1 RSRTNNL
8 SFNTSGTIKKIGF
21 WATYSLN
28 KSSSLDNGASGSP
41 FDPYDFTN
49 EWGRANYDVRH
60 RFYLGTYYQTKS
72 GWSVN
77 SFIVG
82 SSGSPF
88 NITTGHD
95 TNGDNAFTERPA
107 FATDLTKPGVVI
119 TPYGA
124 LDPNPSPGQRIIPR
138 NFGQGPAFF
147 SVNMGASKSWKFGKA
162 ISPKAPPASPGVVVS
177 TTAAAT
183 PPGDG
188 KTPAKPPVQRP
199 YQLVISVYAA
209 NLLNR
214 NNRGIPIGNMSSPY
228 FLRSTNSSGM
238 FFFGPGGGGAGGN
251 RNISLRVR
259 LSF

>member
-1 RSRTNNL
+1 M
-8 SFNTSGTIKKIGF
+8 
-21 WATYSLN
+21 N
-28 KSSSLDNGASGSP
+28 KSSGIDNGSSGSP
-41 FDPYDFTN
+41 FNPYDFTN
-49 EWGRANYDVRH
+49 EWGRTNYDVRH
-60 RFYLGTYYQTKS
+60 RFYTGAFYQTKS
-72 GWSVN
+72 GWSAN
-77 SFIVG
+77 TFIVG

-107 FATDLTKPGVVI
+107 FATDLNKPGVVM

-162 ISPKAPPASPGVVVS
+162 IAPKTPPASAGVVVS
-177 TTAAAT
+177 TATAT
-183 PPGDG
+183 PPSANG

-199 YQLVISVYAA
+199 YQLVISVYAS

-214 NNRGIPIGNMSSPY
+214 NNRSNLIGNMASPY
-228 FLRSTNSSGM
+228 FLRSTSSSGT
-238 FFFGPGGGGAGGN
+238 FFFGPNGGGAGGN